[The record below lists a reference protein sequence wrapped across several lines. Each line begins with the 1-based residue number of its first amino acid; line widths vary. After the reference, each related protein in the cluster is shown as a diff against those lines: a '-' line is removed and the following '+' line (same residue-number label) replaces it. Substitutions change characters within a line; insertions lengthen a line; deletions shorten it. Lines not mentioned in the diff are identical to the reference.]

1 MDAPSWLQ
9 AEPWRGWRLPEGAGL
24 TCCRPSRA
32 ASPGAFHARLARGA
46 ESKRFLVALRG
57 YDKDEVDAFLKEVA
71 TDQRQLLQRLEK
83 ASHTAA
89 DPAADLLDDLAVQV
103 AAIARAAAAAV
114 AETRADAER
123 EAAGVQAAARA
134 ELARAENLRADAKR
148 EAAEQLDAAQ
158 AELALAKMVRGDADA
173 DHSPKFWSSVATYFK
188 ANPAVVFDLYNEPHV
203 GSWACWRDGCTS
215 SAGWRTAGMQALVNA
230 RPVRRDAGDVLGLPA
245 LRIHAVERAALR
257 GRSQLERHLLRTGP
271 PDRGME
277 PGQLDR
283 AHRQRDQRHRHP
295 VERRQRLAR
304 TDPPRQRQLVTAA

>member
-1 MDAPSWLQ
+1 
-9 AEPWRGWRLPEGAGL
+9 
-24 TCCRPSRA
+24 
-32 ASPGAFHARLARGA
+32 
-46 ESKRFLVALRG
+46 
-57 YDKDEVDAFLKEVA
+57 
-71 TDQRQLLQRLEK
+71 
-83 ASHTAA
+83 
-89 DPAADLLDDLAVQV
+89 VQV

-114 AETRADAER
+114 TETRADAER

-230 RPVRRDAGDVLGLPA
+230 RPVRRDAGDVLGHQPSGSTLSSVQPYVA
-245 LRIHAVERAALR
+245 DLSWNDIFSAPVRLTAGWNQVSWTVPTVNGINAI
-257 GRSQLERHLLRTGP
+257 GIQLNDDSAWHGQILL
-271 PDRGME
+271 DS
-277 PGQLDR
+277 
-283 AHRQRDQRHRHP
+283 
-295 VERRQRLAR
+295 VNW
-304 TDPPRQRQLVTAA
+304 